1 MSPEIPII
9 RLAGEPYEYQKGG
22 EALHDHVTLTSYNL
36 ADAPDIFA
44 LIDRNRDFFT
54 EYDHKWTDKPK
65 YQTLEQF
72 ADTIKNP
79 EDQNIH
85 YFFIRNAKEEAVG
98 GCRLKV
104 NEHDHKSAEVG
115 YFIDQAQTH
124 KRYASRAVRLLISY
138 ATEELKLQKLSAFAN
153 PENIGSVTT
162 LERNGFE
169 FTGID
174 PKDSTYHWY
183 ERALPTSES

>member
-1 MSPEIPII
+1 MSPETQDVI
-9 RLAGEPYEYQKGG
+9 RLTGESYEYKQADKV
-22 EALHDHVTLTSYNL
+22 AHDRVTLTSYNL
-36 ADAPDIFA
+36 KDAPEIFA

-54 EYDHKWTDKPK
+54 QYDHRWTDKPK
-65 YQTLEQF
+65 YQTVEQF
-72 ADTIKNP
+72 TDTIKNP

-104 NEHDHKSAEVG
+104 DEDDPKSAEIG

-124 KRYASRAVRLLISY
+124 KRYASRAVRLIITY
-138 ATEELKLQKLSAFAN
+138 ATEELKLQKIKAFVN
-153 PENIGSVTT
+153 HENIGSVTT

-174 PKDSTYHWY
+174 PEDPTYHWY
-183 ERALPTSES
+183 EHTLPNPK